1 VYHGLRTLSQMRI
14 VHFSWEYPP
23 VMYGGLGTHVL
34 ELTREQVRAGH
45 DVVVVT
51 QQIEGQLSADTVDEH
66 GVRVIRV
73 SQSEPRIAFD
83 ENSFEYWSHRFA
95 MDSFAQTRAVLT
107 DWSPDLV
114 HGHDWIAAEQTFLSA
129 DMWGVPSAITI
140 HATEIGR
147 HSGWLSSR
155 LSKIVH
161 ARERAAVEQADS
173 LIVCSTAMKSEL
185 VHNLCA
191 NINKIEVIPNGVCTD
206 SPAAK
211 RVDQVR
217 SGDGFEVVFVGRL
230 EWEKGIHHVIDALAV
245 LNDSTIHFHV
255 IGSGSQLS
263 ALSAK
268 VTRKGLSESVTF
280 HGYLSQEKMLEVLSK
295 ADAAVIPSSYEPF
308 GIVALELGV
317 QGIPLIVSKAG
328 GLRETVPTSEFGYVL
343 SNVDGH
349 HIAALL
355 QEIRADRSEA
365 QKRSESLKHRIEQEF
380 TWSHVAAETIEH
392 YREILGSRVGE
403 LADARI

>member
-1 VYHGLRTLSQMRI
+1 MYHGLRSLSQMRI

-51 QQIEGQLSADTVDEH
+51 QQSEGQSVSDSMDH
-66 GVRVIRV
+66 NGVRVVRV

-83 ENSFEYWSHRFA
+83 ESTFEYWSHKFA
-95 MDSFAQTRAVLT
+95 MDSFAQTRAALT

-114 HGHDWIAAEQTFLSA
+114 HGHDWIAAEQTFLSS
-129 DMWGVPSAITI
+129 DMWGVPSVITI

-161 ARERAAVEQADS
+161 ARERDAVKHS
-173 LIVCSTAMKSEL
+173 GSIIVCSTAMKSEL

-191 NINKIEVIPNGVCTD
+191 DDNKIEVIPNGVRTD

-217 SGDGFEVVFVGRL
+217 PGHGFEVVFVGRL
-230 EWEKGIHHVIDALAV
+230 EWEKGVHHVIDALAV

-255 IGSGSQLS
+255 IGSGSQLN

-268 VTRKGLSESVTF
+268 VARKGLSESVTF
-280 HGYLSQEKMLEVLSK
+280 HGYLSPDKMLEVLSI

-308 GIVALELGV
+308 GIVALELGA

-328 GLRETVPTSEFGYVL
+328 GLRETVPTTEFGYVL
-343 SNVDGH
+343 SNVDGQ

-355 QEIRADRSEA
+355 QEIRADRLEA
-365 QKRSESLKHRIEQEF
+365 QKRSELLKHRIDQDF
-380 TWSHVAAETIEH
+380 TWQHVAAKTIAH
-392 YREILGSRVGE
+392 YTEILGSRLGE

>member
-1 VYHGLRTLSQMRI
+1 MYHGLRSLSQMRI

-51 QQIEGQLSADTVDEH
+51 QQSEGQSVSDSMDH
-66 GVRVIRV
+66 NGVRVVRV

-83 ENSFEYWSHRFA
+83 ESTFEYWSHKFA
-95 MDSFAQTRAVLT
+95 MDSFAQTRAALT

-114 HGHDWIAAEQTFLSA
+114 HGHDWIAAEQTFLSS
-129 DMWGVPSAITI
+129 DMWGVPSVITI

-161 ARERAAVEQADS
+161 ARERDAVKHS
-173 LIVCSTAMKSEL
+173 GSIIVCSTAMKSEL

-191 NINKIEVIPNGVCTD
+191 DDNKIEVIPNGVRTD

-217 SGDGFEVVFVGRL
+217 PGHGFEVVFVGRL
-230 EWEKGIHHVIDALAV
+230 EWEKGVHHVIDALAV

-255 IGSGSQLS
+255 IGSGSQLN

-268 VTRKGLSESVTF
+268 VARKGLSESVTF
-280 HGYLSQEKMLEVLSK
+280 HGYLSPDKMLEVLSI

-308 GIVALELGV
+308 GIVALELGA

-328 GLRETVPTSEFGYVL
+328 GLRETVPTAEFGYVL
-343 SNVDGH
+343 SNVDGQ

-355 QEIRADRSEA
+355 QEIRADRLEA
-365 QKRSESLKHRIEQEF
+365 QKRSELLKHRIDQDF
-380 TWSHVAAETIEH
+380 TWQHVAAKTIAH
-392 YREILGSRVGE
+392 YTEILGSRLGE

>member
-1 VYHGLRTLSQMRI
+1 MYHGLRSLSQMRI

-51 QQIEGQLSADTVDEH
+51 QQSEGQSVSDSMDH
-66 GVRVIRV
+66 NGVRVVRV

-83 ENSFEYWSHRFA
+83 ESTFEYWSHKFA
-95 MDSFAQTRAVLT
+95 MDSFAQTRAALT

-114 HGHDWIAAEQTFLSA
+114 HGHDWIAAEQTFLSS
-129 DMWGVPSAITI
+129 DMWGVPSVITI

-161 ARERAAVEQADS
+161 ARERDAVKHS
-173 LIVCSTAMKSEL
+173 GSIIVCSTAMKSEL

-191 NINKIEVIPNGVCTD
+191 DDNKIEVIPNGVRTE

-211 RVDQVR
+211 RVDQLR
-217 SGDGFEVVFVGRL
+217 PGHGFEVVFVGRL
-230 EWEKGIHHVIDALAV
+230 EWEKGVHHVIDALAV

-255 IGSGSQLS
+255 IGSGSQLN

-268 VTRKGLSESVTF
+268 VARKGLSESVTF
-280 HGYLSQEKMLEVLSK
+280 HGYLSPDKMLEVLSI

-308 GIVALELGV
+308 GIVALELGA

-328 GLRETVPTSEFGYVL
+328 GLRETVPTTEFGYVL
-343 SNVDGH
+343 TKVDGQ

-380 TWSHVAAETIEH
+380 TWSHVASETIEH
-392 YREILGSRVGE
+392 YREVLGLRVGE

>member
-1 VYHGLRTLSQMRI
+1 MYHGLRSLSQMRI

-51 QQIEGQLSADTVDEH
+51 QQSEGQSVSDSMDH
-66 GVRVIRV
+66 NGVRVVRV

-83 ENSFEYWSHRFA
+83 ESTFEYWSHKFA
-95 MDSFAQTRAVLT
+95 MDSFAQTRAALT

-114 HGHDWIAAEQTFLSA
+114 HGHDWIAAEQTFLSS
-129 DMWGVPSAITI
+129 DMWGVPSVITI

-161 ARERAAVEQADS
+161 ARERDAVKHS
-173 LIVCSTAMKSEL
+173 GSIIVCSTAMKSEL

-191 NINKIEVIPNGVCTD
+191 DDNKIEVIPNGVRTD

-211 RVDQVR
+211 RVDQLR
-217 SGDGFEVVFVGRL
+217 PGHGFEVVFVGRL
-230 EWEKGIHHVIDALAV
+230 EWEKGVHHVIDALAV

-255 IGSGSQLS
+255 IGSGSQLN

-268 VTRKGLSESVTF
+268 VARKGLSESVTF
-280 HGYLSQEKMLEVLSK
+280 HGYLSPDKMLEVLSI

-308 GIVALELGV
+308 GIVALELGA

-328 GLRETVPTSEFGYVL
+328 GLRETVPTTEFGYVL
-343 SNVDGH
+343 SNVEGQ

-355 QEIRADRSEA
+355 QEIRADRLEA
-365 QKRSESLKHRIEQEF
+365 QKRSELLKHRIDQDF
-380 TWSHVAAETIEH
+380 TWQHVAAKTIAH
-392 YREILGSRVGE
+392 YTEILGSRLGE

>member
-1 VYHGLRTLSQMRI
+1 MYHGLRSLSQMRI

-51 QQIEGQLSADTVDEH
+51 QQSEGQSVSDSMDH
-66 GVRVIRV
+66 NGVRVVRV

-83 ENSFEYWSHRFA
+83 ESTFEYWSHKFA
-95 MDSFAQTRAVLT
+95 MDSFAQTRAALT

-114 HGHDWIAAEQTFLSA
+114 HGHDWIAAEQTFLSS
-129 DMWGVPSAITI
+129 DMWGVPSVITI

-161 ARERAAVEQADS
+161 ARERDAVKHS
-173 LIVCSTAMKSEL
+173 GSIIVCSTAMKSEL

-191 NINKIEVIPNGVCTD
+191 DDNKIEVIPNGVRTD

-211 RVDQVR
+211 RVDQLR
-217 SGDGFEVVFVGRL
+217 PGHGFEVVFVGRL
-230 EWEKGIHHVIDALAV
+230 EWEKGVHHVIDALAV

-255 IGSGSQLS
+255 IGSGSQLN

-268 VTRKGLSESVTF
+268 VARKGLSESVTF
-280 HGYLSQEKMLEVLSK
+280 HGYLSPDKMLEVLSI

-308 GIVALELGV
+308 GIVALELGA

-328 GLRETVPTSEFGYVL
+328 GLRETVPTTEFGYVL
-343 SNVDGH
+343 TKVDGQ

-355 QEIRADRSEA
+355 QEIRADRLEA

-380 TWSHVAAETIEH
+380 TWSHVASETIEH
-392 YREILGSRVGE
+392 YREVLGLRVGE